1 MAHIRKVKY
10 KSTVSYN
17 CIVKRVGFKTI
28 SRNFDTKIG
37 AKKWARAIERKL
49 DQGEVFDYSQ
59 ASRLTLR
66 DLLDRYISENKHR
79 AKKGWRMEEYRSG
92 YIKED
97 TIADCNCLRLSSKH
111 LVEFRDRRLKTVS
124 NSTFNKDLSFLSQV
138 IETAIHDWEIGFP
151 SNPCKT
157 VKRKADPK
165 PRSRVFKGD
174 EEHRLLAACVLVNI
188 HGKSNPYLKPM
199 VQFAIE
205 TAVRKGELFKI
216 KYNDIDFDNCLLHL
230 YETKN
235 SEDRVVPLS
244 SKAIMILKSMPR
256 RLDGKVFPLTRD
268 TLKSWW
274 KTAKKKAKIKDFRW
288 HDLRRVACSRLFEK
302 GLGVE
307 QVQAISGH
315 KDPTILLNTYTRV
328 DPGKLVKRL
337 G

>member
-37 AKKWARAIERKL
+37 AKKWARTIERKL

-66 DLLDRYISENKHR
+66 GLLDRYINENKHR
-79 AKKGWRMEEYRSG
+79 SKKGWRMEEYRSG

-174 EEHRLLAACVLVNI
+174 EEHRLLEACVLVNI
-188 HGKSNPYLKPM
+188 HGKSNPYIKPM
-199 VQFAIE
+199 IQFAIE

-216 KYNDIDFDNCLLHL
+216 KYNDIDFNKSLLHL

-235 SEDRVVPLS
+235 SEDRIIPLS
-244 SKAIMILKSMPR
+244 TKAIM
-256 RLDGKVFPLTRD
+256 
-268 TLKSWW
+268 
-274 KTAKKKAKIKDFRW
+274 
-288 HDLRRVACSRLFEK
+288 
-302 GLGVE
+302 
-307 QVQAISGH
+307 
-315 KDPTILLNTYTRV
+315 
-328 DPGKLVKRL
+328 
-337 G
+337 

>member
-1 MAHIRKVKY
+1 MKKGYTYLAQ
-10 KSTVSYN
+10 
-17 CIVKRVGFKTI
+17 VKRVGFKTV
-28 SRNFDTKIG
+28 SKSFDTKDQ
-37 AKKWARAIERKL
+37 AKKWARSIDRKL

-66 DLLDRYISENKHR
+66 DLLDRYFSENKHR

-97 TIADCNCLRLSSKH
+97 TIADTNCLRLSHKH
-111 LVEFRDRRLKTVS
+111 LVEFRDRRLQTVS

-165 PRSRVFKGD
+165 PRSRIFKGD
-174 EEHRLLAACVLVNI
+174 EEHRLLEACVLVNK

-199 VQFAIE
+199 VQFTIE

-235 SEDRVVPLS
+235 SEDRVIPLS
-244 SKAIMILKSMPR
+244 KKAIMILKSMPR
-256 RLDGKVFPLTRD
+256 RFDGRVFPLTRD

-302 GLGVE
+302 GFGVE
-307 QVQAISGH
+307 QIQAISGH

-328 DPGKLVKRL
+328 DPGKLVKKL

>member
-1 MAHIRKVKY
+1 
-10 KSTVSYN
+10 
-17 CIVKRVGFKTI
+17 
-28 SRNFDTKIG
+28 
-37 AKKWARAIERKL
+37 
-49 DQGEVFDYSQ
+49 
-59 ASRLTLR
+59 
-66 DLLDRYISENKHR
+66 
-79 AKKGWRMEEYRSG
+79 MEEYRSG

-174 EEHRLLAACVLVNI
+174 EEHRLLEACVLVNI

>member
-1 MAHIRKVKY
+1 
-10 KSTVSYN
+10 
-17 CIVKRVGFKTI
+17 
-28 SRNFDTKIG
+28 
-37 AKKWARAIERKL
+37 
-49 DQGEVFDYSQ
+49 
-59 ASRLTLR
+59 
-66 DLLDRYISENKHR
+66 
-79 AKKGWRMEEYRSG
+79 MEEYRSK

-157 VKRKADPK
+157 IKRKADPK

-174 EEHRLLAACVLVNI
+174 EERRLLEACVLVNM

-216 KYNDIDFDNCLLHL
+216 KYNDIDYDNCLLHL

-235 SEDRVVPLS
+235 SEDRVIPLS
-244 SKAIMILKSMPR
+244 KKAIMILKSMPR
-256 RLDGKVFPLTRD
+256 RFDGKVFPLTRD

-274 KTAKKKAKIKDFRW
+274 YTALRKAKIKDFRW

-315 KDPTILLNTYTRV
+315 KDPTILLNTYTKV
-328 DPGKLVKRL
+328 DPVKLVKRL